1 MSTFTELLLLL
12 VVRLYARVSVSTRNL
27 VVFYKASMCPYR
39 LSLSDVGDVHKLSLY
54 SSSSAF
60 DVVLS
65 YLESRKGDELHRQA

>member
-1 MSTFTELLLLL
+1 
-12 VVRLYARVSVSTRNL
+12 
-27 VVFYKASMCPYR
+27 MCPYR

-65 YLESRKGDELHRQA
+65 YLESRQGDEPHRQA